1 MSFRFILVLTSAALL
16 LGSLLLLVE
25 GSDLISAIGAA
36 YRREPLLL
44 PESLLLGTTAF
55 FGTFSI
61 SAAALLWPIIGKIDQ
76 GLPTPHWTRWAG
88 SLVAAL
94 GISSLAAAFT
104 PGLFPGWLS
113 AQGYEPCGA
122 FDATRW
128 IQARH
133 SRGEIQQS
141 GWALPQ
147 DCPTLDAEK

>member
-25 GSDLISAIGAA
+25 SSYLISAIGAA
-36 YRREPLLL
+36 NRREPLPL
-44 PESLLLGTTAF
+44 PESLLLGTAAF

-61 SAAALLWPIIGKIDQ
+61 SAAAILWPIIGRIDQ
-76 GLPTPHWTRWAG
+76 GLPAPPWTRWAG
-88 SLVAAL
+88 SLVVAL

-104 PGLFPGWLS
+104 PGLLPSWLS
-113 AQGYEPCGA
+113 AQGYEPCEA

-128 IQARH
+128 IRTRH
-133 SRGEIQQS
+133 GRSEIQQY

-147 DCPTLDAEK
+147 DCVSMDSSE